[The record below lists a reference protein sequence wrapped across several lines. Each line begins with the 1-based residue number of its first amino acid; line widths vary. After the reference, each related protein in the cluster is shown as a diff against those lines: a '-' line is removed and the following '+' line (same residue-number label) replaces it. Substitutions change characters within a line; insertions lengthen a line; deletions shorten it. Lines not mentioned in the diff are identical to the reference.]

1 MPLNSKT
8 KTTTGK
14 YVSYKCYNSAEQKA
28 IRAAKK
34 ATIVVVRGAC
44 MVIGCEQ
51 ISYWGYQKCKNAKN
65 PSVSP
70 TKRGVVTLTM
80 VKRHLRCIF
89 RTEDALRKFFKD
101 DDIDW
106 IVHNVHEVVC
116 ASIHLHKLTY
126 GNTYLQNK
134 RTHNIKH
141 TKIELTI
148 IDYLGIEE
156 SGEEWEV

>member
-1 MPLNSKT
+1 
-8 KTTTGK
+8 
-14 YVSYKCYNSAEQKA
+14 
-28 IRAAKK
+28 
-34 ATIVVVRGAC
+34 
-44 MVIGCEQ
+44 
-51 ISYWGYQKCKNAKN
+51 
-65 PSVSP
+65 
-70 TKRGVVTLTM
+70 M

-116 ASIHLHKLTY
+116 ASIHLPIKCAINQYRYLHKLTY